1 MIARGTTAVPLR
13 RTGHPVEENSTMA
26 LFNAHMDR
34 LRDEALELRD
44 LTCAQAKDLLIAL
57 AAVDIVLAL
66 LPDGKYTVHKGK
78 DILDD
83 LSAAIRARSVCRLVV
98 RVSNLQQSTLLGSV
112 IFELEDGK
120 GLLPFEI
127 EAFAAM
133 MREIQDAP
141 DLAAMH

>member
-1 MIARGTTAVPLR
+1 
-13 RTGHPVEENSTMA
+13 MA

-34 LRDEALELRD
+34 LRDEALEVSD
-44 LTCAQAKDLLIAL
+44 LTYARANDLLIAL

-83 LSAAIRARSVCRLVV
+83 LSAAIRARSVSRLVV
-98 RVSNLQQSTLLGSV
+98 RVSNIQQSKLLGSV
-112 IFELEDGK
+112 IPELEDGK
-120 GLLPFEI
+120 RLLPFEI

-141 DLAAMH
+141 DLTAMH